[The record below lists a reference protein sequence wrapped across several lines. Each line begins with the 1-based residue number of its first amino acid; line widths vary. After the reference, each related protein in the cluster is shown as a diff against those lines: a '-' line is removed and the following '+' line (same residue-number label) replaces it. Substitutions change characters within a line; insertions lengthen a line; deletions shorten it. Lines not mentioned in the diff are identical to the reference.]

1 MRTPTPR
8 GIPRRFRASTPGRI
22 AAATTKPRK
31 TSERT
36 SFSFQSA
43 SAPTT
48 TAKPTSVA
56 TNALRATPA
65 IPGISRLAANGANP
79 MWNSPRE
86 RICLEERRH
95 GIVLARPFGKA
106 LALGAF
112 GAGLSWIGG
121 PLTIPGALVLAG
133 AAFVA
138 VRAAWEWESTR
149 LVVTT
154 EKLYVTY
161 GFLRRRAAGVRLA
174 RTRTIE
180 VEQTLPRPLPR
191 YGTLIA
197 GQLQVEHHVRP
208 RP

>member
-1 MRTPTPR
+1 M
-8 GIPRRFRASTPGRI
+8 
-22 AAATTKPRK
+22 KPRK

-48 TAKPTSVA
+48 TASPTSVA

-65 IPGISRLAANGANP
+65 IPGISRLAAKGANP
-79 MWNSPRE
+79 VWNSPRE
-86 RICLEERRH
+86 RVCLEERRH

-121 PLTIPGALVLAG
+121 PLAIPGALVLAG

-138 VRAAWEWESTR
+138 GRAAWGWESTR
-149 LVVTT
+149 LGVTT

-161 GFLRRRAAGVRLA
+161 GFWRRRAAGLHLG
-174 RTRTIE
+174 RTRTPE
-180 VEQTLPRPLPR
+180 VGRPPPWRLP
-191 YGTLIA
+191 GT
-197 GQLQVEHHVRP
+197 
-208 RP
+208 

>member
-48 TAKPTSVA
+48 TAKPTSFG
-56 TNALRATPA
+56 TTALGATPA

-95 GIVLARPFGKA
+95 GIVLARPFVKA
-106 LALGAF
+106 VALGAF

-121 PLTIPGALVLAG
+121 PLTIPGALVLAV
-133 AAFVA
+133 AAFVP
-138 VRAAWEWESTR
+138 VRAPRGGGSPRPAGPTG
-149 LVVTT
+149 
-154 EKLYVTY
+154 KLYVAD
-161 GFLRRRAAGVRLA
+161 GVWRRRAARSPLA
-174 RTRTIE
+174 
-180 VEQTLPRPLPR
+180 P
-191 YGTLIA
+191 
-197 GQLQVEHHVRP
+197 
-208 RP
+208 